1 MPYARIWKSLEQED
15 TSILLVRPKPLEFA
29 NTTIKSDVHRF
40 LYSIMASPFANAATL
55 DQEGSTTT
63 YIEQENS
70 YKTGLESLLRHKE
83 LEQSTDRVQWGRF
96 ITTNIEQEDSYKT
109 SSYYSQRR
117 EILDRFDFLAQRKDN
132 WDGYDSKKPSKT
144 ILAHAKMLIEGML
157 DTIISGGH
165 PWFTPFISSDEDGFI
180 TVAWHIGELELHI
193 EIEENEAEYTKIS
206 GTNHDMKMEIDF
218 LNPDNFLIL
227 WEWLLDAHK

>member
-1 MPYARIWKSLEQED
+1 MYTPHILQQETPWLANIKTID
-15 TSILLVRPKPLEFA
+15 PSILIDDTG
-29 NTTIKSDVHRF
+29 TTIRTETFPF
-40 LYSIMASPFANAATL
+40 LPENEF
-55 DQEGSTTT
+55 TTT
-63 YIEQENS
+63 DIVREQF
-70 YKTGLESLLRHKE
+70 KKKFI
-83 LEQSTDRVQWGRF
+83 QSR
-96 ITTNIEQEDSYKT
+96 
-109 SSYYSQRR
+109 QRR
-117 EILDRFDFLAQRKDN
+117 KILERLAVIAQREDN